1 MDDAERIRTLRDEG
15 RISDAQAARLLAALD
30 ELGAAA
36 EGPEGS
42 QDGRRDEP
50 RASAEMAS
58 GPSDP
63 AHAPASSTGAAP
75 HVTPGASAGTPGT
88 AAGPGTTPSP
98 QGAADAV
105 VTRWARVGMF
115 AGSLRVRVD
124 PELREPAVEC
134 DGGEVDLTAAADGWR
149 IDQRARS
156 EGSWIERLVEGVRR
170 VRLELRL
177 PADTGLHLDAKAGE
191 VRLEGVPALRGR
203 LLAGDLDARGLR
215 AIDFAVQA
223 GDVDVGLEPAPGEHR
238 LRVTAGDAKVHLPA
252 HADVRIEGRVTV
264 GDASAPAP
272 FEAHRSGVA
281 ERVDG
286 VMGEGRAHLLVTLT
300 TGDFGVKVGA

>member
-1 MDDAERIRTLRDEG
+1 MDDAARIRTLRDEG
-15 RISDAQAARLLAALD
+15 RISDAQAERLLAALD
-30 ELGAAA
+30 ELGAAGK
-36 EGPEGS
+36 GPEGA
-42 QDGRRDEP
+42 QGGRKDP
-50 RASAEMAS
+50 SGASAELLSEPAEPVQAS
-58 GPSDP
+58 
-63 AHAPASSTGAAP
+63 ASSTDATP
-75 HVTPGASAGTPGT
+75 HVTPGASAG
-88 AAGPGTTPSP
+88 PGTTPSP
-98 QGAADAV
+98 HDAADGV

-115 AGSLRVRVD
+115 AGSVRVRVD

-149 IDQRARS
+149 IDQRGRS

-252 HADVRIEGRVTV
+252 DADVRIEGRVTV
-264 GDASAPAP
+264 GDASAPTP

-281 ERVDG
+281 ERIDG
-286 VMGEGRAHLLVTLT
+286 VMGEGRAHLRVTLT
-300 TGDFGVKVGA
+300 TGDFGVKVGS